1 MIKRPKP
8 YDPFIARR
16 MEAKRQAEWE
26 ARLARE
32 TADKKITVPAWKK
45 LVGWV
50 TFLWKE
56 LPAFVL
62 SFSSL
67 LGLAGLLYVC
77 WLLVKAVWEPMIA
90 IAPIP
95 IPKELAERGYTP
107 EVVAERL
114 HSALAKL
121 GKDKTYSKI
130 ARLAGRRN
138 RAAPIQ

>member
-8 YDPFIARR
+8 YDPFIAR

-32 TADKKITVPAWKK
+32 TTDEKITAPAWEK
-45 LVGWV
+45 LVGWM

-67 LGLAGLLYVC
+67 LGLMGLLYVC
-77 WLLVKAVWEPMIA
+77 
-90 IAPIP
+90 
-95 IPKELAERGYTP
+95 
-107 EVVAERL
+107 
-114 HSALAKL
+114 
-121 GKDKTYSKI
+121 
-130 ARLAGRRN
+130 
-138 RAAPIQ
+138 